1 MSDQNDLVQELK
13 VLKSMVVKMYAQTHG
28 YHWNVEGSNFPQY
41 HKFFLK
47 IYEDVY
53 ESIDPIAE
61 NIRKL
66 GAKAPFGLKSWMSTS
81 PEFEIND
88 SEDLNAR
95 QMLQELVNSN
105 VMVLAQLKKTYD
117 VANELDE
124 QGICNFI
131 AGRQE
136 SHKFWQWQ
144 LTSTL
149 KTTII

>member
-1 MSDQNDLVQELK
+1 MAEHEDLIQELK

-28 YHWNVEGSNFPQY
+28 YHWNVEGAGFPQY
-41 HKFFLK
+41 HRFFLK

-66 GAKAPFGLKSWMSTS
+66 GAKAPFGLKSWMETS

-95 QMLQELVNSN
+95 QMIQELVNSN
-105 VMVLAQLKKTYD
+105 TVVMAQLKKVYD
-117 VANELDE
+117 ISNELDY

-136 SHKFWQWQ
+136 QHRFWQWQ

-149 KTTII
+149 KPTIM

>member
-1 MSDQNDLVQELK
+1 MATNEDLINELK
-13 VLKSMVVKMYAQTHG
+13 VLKSMVVKHYVQAHG
-28 YHWNVEGSNFPQY
+28 YHWNVEGAGFPQY

-47 IYEDVY
+47 IYEDLY

-61 NIRKL
+61 NIRKM
-66 GAKAPFGLKSWMSTS
+66 GAKTPFGLKSWTELS
-81 PEFEIND
+81 PSLEIND

-95 QMLQELVNSN
+95 QMIQELINTN
-105 VMVLAQLKKTYD
+105 VVVMAQLKKTYD
-117 VANELDE
+117 ASNELDE

-136 SHKFWQWQ
+136 AHKFWQWQ

-149 KTTII
+149 KPTIM

>member
-1 MSDQNDLVQELK
+1 
-13 VLKSMVVKMYAQTHG
+13 
-28 YHWNVEGSNFPQY
+28 
-41 HKFFLK
+41 LK
-47 IYEDVY
+47 IYEDIY

-66 GAKAPFGLKSWMSTS
+66 GAKAPFGLKSRMETS
-81 PEFEIND
+81 PEFEINS

-95 QMLQELVNSN
+95 QMIQELINSN

-117 VANELDE
+117 VSYELDE

-149 KTTII
+149 KPTIM

>member
-1 MSDQNDLVQELK
+1 
-13 VLKSMVVKMYAQTHG
+13 MVVKMYAQAHG
-28 YHWNVEGSNFPQY
+28 YHWNVEGAGFPQY
-41 HKFFLK
+41 HRFFLK
-47 IYEDVY
+47 IYEDIY

-66 GAKAPFGLKSWMSTS
+66 GIKAPFGLNSWMSTS

-95 QMLQELVNSN
+95 QMIQELVNSN
-105 VMVLAQLKKTYD
+105 TVVMAQLKKVYD
-117 VANELDE
+117 ISNELDY

-136 SHKFWQWQ
+136 QHRFWQWQ

-149 KTTII
+149 KPTIM

>member
-1 MSDQNDLVQELK
+1 MAEHEDLIQELK

-28 YHWNVEGSNFPQY
+28 YHWNVEGAGFPQY
-41 HKFFLK
+41 HRFFLK

-53 ESIDPIAE
+53 EYIDPIAE

-66 GAKAPFGLKSWMSTS
+66 GAKAPFGLKSWMETS

-95 QMLQELVNSN
+95 QMIQELVNSN
-105 VMVLAQLKKTYD
+105 TVVMAQLKKVYD
-117 VANELDE
+117 ISNELDY

-136 SHKFWQWQ
+136 QHRFWQWQ

-149 KTTII
+149 KPTIM